1 MRYLIHLAIGLFG
14 LCIFPGLLKAQNLY
28 VLENSGEQDSFVINE
43 IGKLHFSMGT
53 LIVEMQSGTSEYYP
67 LADIRYLNFANL
79 VQVENVPLDNSDVSL
94 YPNPVKESLYI
105 TYYLPGADVVRLEIV
120 SSDGRLVYR
129 ETIRKAESVM
139 TWKADVSTIPQG
151 LYVCCLRSEKN
162 MITKKFIKN

>member
-1 MRYLIHLAIGLFG
+1 
-14 LCIFPGLLKAQNLY
+14 
-28 VLENSGEQDSFVINE
+28 
-43 IGKLHFSMGT
+43 
-53 LIVEMQSGTSEYYP
+53 
-67 LADIRYLNFANL
+67 
-79 VQVENVPLDNSDVSL
+79 
-94 YPNPVKESLYI
+94 LYI